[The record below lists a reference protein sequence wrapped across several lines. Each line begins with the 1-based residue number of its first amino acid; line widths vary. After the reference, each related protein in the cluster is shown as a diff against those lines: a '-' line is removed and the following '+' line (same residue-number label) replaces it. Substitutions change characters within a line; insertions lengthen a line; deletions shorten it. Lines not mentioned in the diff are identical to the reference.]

1 VLRCVDVQ
9 EIYPT
14 YSLFLNDTLELFDM
28 MLPYHQKIKLVSGD
42 IHQFVLGDIC
52 HSSGACIPQMVASGI
67 TKGTT
72 APLASSLPHFSAS
85 TLADVGI
92 TDASQV
98 RR

>member
-1 VLRCVDVQ
+1 MLVLRCVDVQ

-72 APLASSLPHFSAS
+72 APLGHSSAS

-92 TDASQV
+92 IDASQV

>member
-1 VLRCVDVQ
+1 
-9 EIYPT
+9 
-14 YSLFLNDTLELFDM
+14 M

-72 APLASSLPHFSAS
+72 GEFSLAPLSAP
-85 TLADVGI
+85 TLADVCTI
-92 TDASQV
+92 DASQV